1 MKSATKLRRNF
12 SQSRRNPTQI
22 MRNLTLALFG
32 GVLYYLFEIF
42 LRGYSHWTMF
52 LLGGLCFVLV
62 GGINEFFSWGTPLV
76 LQMLLGALLITAL
89 ELITGCVVNLW
100 LGWGVWDYSGEWGN
114 VLGQICPKFSALWFL
129 VAGIVVVLDDFLR
142 WRWYGEEFKEY
153 RII

>member
-1 MKSATKLRRNF
+1 MKSAMK
-12 SQSRRNPTQI
+12 SRRNTAQARRNLTQFK
-22 MRNLTLALFG
+22 RNLTLALLG

-62 GGINEFFSWGTPLV
+62 GGINELFSWETPLV
-76 LQMLLGALLITAL
+76 LQMALGAVLITTL
-89 ELITGCVVNLW
+89 EFITGCVVNLW
-100 LGWGVWDYSGEWGN
+100 LGWGVWDYSDEWGN

-129 VAGIVVVLDDFLR
+129 IAGVVIVLDDFLR
-142 WRWYGEEFKEY
+142 WRWYDEDFKGY

>member
-1 MKSATKLRRNF
+1 MKSAMKLRRNF
-12 SQSRRNPTQI
+12 TQPGRGLTQPG
-22 MRNLTLALFG
+22 RNLTLAFFG

-62 GGINEFFSWGTPLV
+62 GGINERFSWETPLV

-114 VLGQICPKFSALWFL
+114 FLGQICPKFSALWFL
-129 VAGIVVVLDDFLR
+129 VAGIVIVLDDFLR
-142 WRWYGEEFKEY
+142 WRWYGEDFKGY